1 MLLRFL
7 LLLLLPISLRA
18 QSINPEAIKIARD
31 AYGVPHIFAKTD
43 PEVAYGLAW
52 AHAEDDFAT
61 IQLTMLAGQHSLAQ
75 LKGKDGAQIDYVVQ
89 LLRCREVVDAR
100 FSTLSPDFVRL
111 VEGYVQGMNAYARAH
126 PREVLVR
133 GSFPTN
139 VKDYL
144 AAIVFSTSI
153 ISGVDKVLSSIASG
167 KIDRLKEFES
177 GGSNAMA
184 VHASKT
190 TDGHSYLAINSHQ
203 PLEGPVAWYEAHL
216 CSEQGW
222 NMLGGLFPGGPVVFL
237 GTNENLGWAHT
248 VNHQDKIDVY
258 QLEINPEDPYEYR
271 FDGKWE
277 RLESRKVKLKVKVG
291 PLRIPVKKEVLWSK
305 YGATLRNDKGTFS
318 IRFGANQD
326 IRAAEQWYRMN
337 KARNFDEFYKAME
350 MTAIPGFNTIYADRN
365 DTIFYVSNGKIPLR
379 DPTYDWQG
387 TLPGNT
393 SQTLWTAF
401 HSVQDLPQYLNPASG
416 YLFNT
421 NNTPYNATGRGD
433 NLVADDFDLT
443 MGYETND
450 NNRSLRMQELFRQY
464 DQLSYENFKRIKYD
478 NQLPAQLAYPTD
490 LEVLFDVDTVAYA
503 DIKPLVKTLQEW
515 DRKSDAESRGAAVF
529 LMCYQYFFEKY
540 AKAGYDQSPGEA
552 VCVQAL
558 RAVKDELLTNFGR
571 LDVTLGEYQ
580 KLVRGEKVL
589 PMWGLPDVITA
600 IYSSEYQN
608 GKLKAAIG
616 ESYIELVR
624 YPKEGLPIIESV
636 INYGASNRPDS
647 PHYDDQME
655 LFVQQKTK
663 KMTLDKDQVLR
674 EAKRIYSPQ

>member
-1 MLLRFL
+1 MLRVC
-7 LLLLLPISLRA
+7 LLLLLPLFLRA
-18 QSINPEAIKIARD
+18 QSIQPNAIKIARD

-61 IQLTMLAGQHSLAQ
+61 IQLTMLAGQHSLAK
-75 LKGKDGAQIDYVVQ
+75 LKGKDGATVDYIVQ
-89 LLRCREVVDAR
+89 LLRCREVVDAQ

-144 AAIVFSTSI
+144 AAIVFSTAI
-153 ISGVDKVLSSIASG
+153 ISGVDKVLSSIVSG
-167 KIDRLKEFES
+167 KVAMLKEFES

-258 QLEINPEDPYEYR
+258 QLEINPDDPYQYR

-277 RLESRKVKLKVKVG
+277 RLEAKKVKLKVKVG
-291 PLRIPVKKEVLWSK
+291 PIRVPVKKEVLWSK
-305 YGATLRNDKGTFS
+305 YGATLRNDQGTFS

-337 KARNFDEFYKAME
+337 KARNFAEFYKAME

-379 DPTYDWQG
+379 NPAYDWQG

-393 SQTLWTAF
+393 SRTLWTQY
-401 HSVQDLPQYLNPASG
+401 HPVQDLPQYLNPESG

-421 NNTPYNATGRGD
+421 NNTPYNATGTGD
-433 NLVADDFDLT
+433 NLAADDFDQT
-443 MGYETND
+443 MGYETID
-450 NNRSLRMQELFRQY
+450 NNRSLRMQELFGQY

-478 NQLPAQLAYPTD
+478 NQLPDKLAYPTD
-490 LEVLFDVDTVAYA
+490 LEVLFKVDTVAHP

-515 DRKSDAESRGAAVF
+515 DRKSDADSQGAAVF
-529 LMCYQYFFEKY
+529 LMCYRYFYEKF
-540 AKAGYDQSPGEA
+540 AKTGYDQSPGEA
-552 VCVQAL
+552 ECVQAL
-558 RAVKDELLTNFGR
+558 RTVKSELFTTFGR
-571 LDVTLGEYQ
+571 FDVTLGEFQ
-580 KLVRGEKVL
+580 KLVRGRKVL
-589 PMWGLPDVITA
+589 PIWGLPDVITA
-600 IYSSEYQN
+600 IYPTEYKN
-608 GKLKAAIG
+608 GKVKAAVG

-624 YPKEGLPIIESV
+624 YPKDGLPIIESV

-647 PHYDDQME
+647 PHYADQME
-655 LFVQQKTK
+655 LFVEQKTK
-663 KMTLDKDQVLR
+663 KMTLDKEQVLR